1 MPSMRSSTGPHSVGL
16 DVGIRPDD
24 LAPARAHAPFR
35 HNLLMSAYLYV
46 LGDADR
52 VREGIDQRL
61 LRGRLDELRAFSAAL
76 TEGIAALLRS
86 FEVEMGAEVIMAG
99 GDDVLLVVDASR
111 YSVEKN
117 RAVAAHF
124 LKATGCAISFGV
136 SASLQGAYIN
146 LRRAKAEHSGVCFED
161 SQT

>member
-1 MPSMRSSTGPHSVGL
+1 MSTH
-16 DVGIRPDD
+16 
-24 LAPARAHAPFR
+24 
-35 HNLLMSAYLYV
+35 LYV

-61 LRGRLDELRAFSAAL
+61 LRGRLDELRAFSASL
-76 TEGIAALLRS
+76 SDGVAALLGS
-86 FEVEMGAEVIMAG
+86 FEVEMGAEVVMAG
-99 GDDVLLVVDASR
+99 GDDVLLIVNASR

-117 RAVAAHF
+117 RLVAANF

-161 SQT
+161 PQP